1 MWLTVTTQGELA
13 MHRTHILWVSL
24 AVLGGAIL
32 AIVTPVDAHENHAPL
47 PTKGV
52 TIAGDTIM
60 LSDKAREAIGLTTE
74 KVRFDE
80 LHRTVQVNAKVEL
93 PWQQQVM
100 ITSLVPGK
108 IDAVL
113 VRPGE
118 TVVPGQELARVK
130 SAELESLQLAILQ
143 AQAEVQLAQKLVN
156 QRTELGRQG
165 IIAGKNLIEAQ
176 ATLTQKSA
184 ELEISRQKFLTL
196 GFDGKTLRQVEESGR
211 PLPHVSITSPIG
223 GIVTHADVRVGQV
236 VQPTEHLYHVVDP
249 TKVWIVGDVLESDV
263 RHLCHGQEV
272 EAVFAAQPDMKI
284 AGQIDHVRLK
294 MNQRTR
300 TQAVVIAVDNIS
312 GKLRPGMAGHVQ
324 ISVQVAEEAIVC
336 PTDAVIESRTG
347 HYLLVQRMP
356 GKYENRPVK
365 LGLEQDGKTEVVEG
379 AFPGDQVVVV
389 GNALLASL
397 LGNEHKART
406 KDDAP
411 VKKEPEKPSLV
422 ITVAHAAVE
431 LPTDQQS
438 YATSRVEGRIQRVLV
453 QPSQKVE
460 AGQVL
465 AEVESL
471 SVRNV
476 QLDLLETL
484 SRLSVASQSL
494 ERLSKS
500 EITGVTPE
508 RRIWQ
513 LQSEQ
518 ETLRLRVETLKRQLA
533 FFGLSDEAIAELEK
547 VDLANRETARTLD
560 ATVAIH
566 APASGWIVGF
576 NVVPGQVVYP
586 QDTLFEIHDLSKVW
600 IKGFVFERHAAQ
612 IELGQTARV
621 TFAAFP
627 NLEADGR
634 IVRIAPTMEEHEQ
647 VLPVW
652 VEVANPEQLL
662 KEGMFARVTVLAKS
676 TGQRAE
682 GGVAQLRPITAED

>member
-1 MWLTVTTQGELA
+1 MNRTRIPQVALA
-13 MHRTHILWVSL
+13 L
-24 AVLGGAIL
+24 LGGAIL
-32 AIVTPVDAHENHAPL
+32 AVATPADAHENHAPL

-80 LHRTVQVNAKVEL
+80 LHRIVQVNAKVEL

-108 IDAVL
+108 IDEVL
-113 VRPGE
+113 VLPGE
-118 TVVPGQELARVK
+118 TVAPGQELARVK

-143 AQAEVQLAQKLVN
+143 AHAEVQLAQKLVD

-165 IIAGKNLIEAQ
+165 VIAGKDLIEAQ

-184 ELEISRQKFLTL
+184 ELEISRQKFLAL
-196 GFDGKTLRQVEESGR
+196 GFHSRTLRNVEESRR
-211 PLPHVSITSPIG
+211 PLPYASITSPIG
-223 GIVTHADVRVGQV
+223 GIITHADVRVGQV
-236 VQPTEHLYHVVDP
+236 VQPAEHLYHVIDP

-263 RHLCHGQEV
+263 RHLRRGLEV
-272 EAVFAAQPDMKI
+272 EAVFAALPDMKI
-284 AGQIDHVRLK
+284 VGQIDHVRLK
-294 MNQRTR
+294 MNRRTR
-300 TQAVVIAVDNIS
+300 TQAVVIAVDNS
-312 GKLRPGMAGHVQ
+312 RGKLRPGMAGRIQ
-324 ISVQVAEEAIVC
+324 ISVHVAEEAVVC

-356 GKYENRPVK
+356 GKYENRQVK
-365 LGLEQDGKTEVVEG
+365 LGLEQDGKTEVIDG

-406 KDDAP
+406 NGDTPLVDKAP
-411 VKKEPEKPSLV
+411 EETSEI
-422 ITVAHAAVE
+422 ITVANAAVE
-431 LPTDQQS
+431 LPTDQQA
-438 YATSRVEGRIQRVLV
+438 YATSRVEGRIQRILV
-453 QPSQKVE
+453 EPSQEVE

-471 SVRNV
+471 PVRNV

-484 SRLSVASQSL
+484 SRLSVVSQSL
-494 ERLSKS
+494 QRLGKS
-500 EITGVTPE
+500 EVTGVTPK

-518 ETLRLRVETLKRQLA
+518 ETLRLRVETLRRQLS
-533 FFGLSDEAIAELEK
+533 FFGLSEKAIAELEE
-547 VDLANRETARTLD
+547 VDLANSEAAGAIH
-560 ATVAIH
+560 ATVAIR

-576 NVVPGQVVYP
+576 HVVPGQVVHP
-586 QDTLFEIHDLSKVW
+586 QDALFEIHDLSKVW

-612 IELGQTARV
+612 IELGQMARV

-627 NLEADGR
+627 NLEAEGR

-662 KEGMFARVTVLAKS
+662 KEGMFARVTVLANS
-676 TGQRAE
+676 PSQRAE
-682 GGVAQLRPITAED
+682 GGVAQLRPITTEN

>member
-1 MWLTVTTQGELA
+1 MNRTRILLVT
-13 MHRTHILWVSL
+13 L

-32 AIVTPVDAHENHAPL
+32 AIVPPVDAHENHAPL

-108 IDAVL
+108 IDEVL

-118 TVVPGQELARVK
+118 TVSPGQELARVK

-143 AQAEVQLAQKLVN
+143 TNAEVQLAQKLVD
-156 QRTELGRQG
+156 QRTELDRQG
-165 IIAGKNLIEAQ
+165 VIPGKDLIESQ

-184 ELEISRQKFLTL
+184 ELLIARQKFLAL
-196 GFDGKTLRQVEESGR
+196 GFDSETLQQVEESGR
-211 PLPHVSITSPIG
+211 PLPHASITSPIG
-223 GIVTHADVRVGQV
+223 GIITHADVRVGQV

-263 RHLCHGQEV
+263 RHLRRGQEV

-284 AGQIDHVRLK
+284 AGRIDHVRLK
-294 MNQRTR
+294 MNRRTR
-300 TQAVVIAVDNIS
+300 TQAVVIAVDNTS
-312 GKLRPGMAGHVQ
+312 GKLRPGMAGHVE

-336 PTDAVIESRTG
+336 PTDAIIESRTG

-365 LGLEQDGKTEVVEG
+365 LGLEQNGKSELLEG

-406 KDDAP
+406 KDDGPAE
-411 VKKEPEKPSLV
+411 KTPEKPSEI

-431 LPTDQQS
+431 LPTDQQAF
-438 YATSRVEGRIQRVLV
+438 ATSRVEGRIQRILV

-471 SVRNV
+471 PVRNV

-484 SRLSVASQSL
+484 SRLSVVSQSL
-494 ERLSKS
+494 ERLGKS
-500 EITGVTPE
+500 EVTGVTPQ

-518 ETLRLRVETLKRQLA
+518 ETLRLRVETLRRQLA
-533 FFGLSDEAIAELEK
+533 FFGLSEKAIAQLEK
-547 VDLANRETARTLD
+547 VNLANREAAGTLH
-560 ATVAIH
+560 ATVAVR
-566 APASGWIVGF
+566 APTSGWIVGF
-576 NVVPGQVVYP
+576 HVVPGQVVHP

-612 IELGQTARV
+612 IELGQMARV

-652 VEVANPEQLL
+652 VEVANSEQLL

-676 TGQRAE
+676 PSQRAE
-682 GGVAQLRPITAED
+682 GGVAQLKPIATEN